1 MTHQSIV
8 EVGGEILSEER
19 NVWFHYS
26 CGCDIVVFIICTIFV
41 ALALLPRTRRPVE
54 ASFPLET
61 RFDLSYGSDASVTAG
76 YPAGFH
82 FCVYLLAFDSII
94 ALDAG
99 CGGEGPV
106 ALNQLLRHNTC
117 VTL

>member
-8 EVGGEILSEER
+8 KVGREILPEKC
-19 NVWFHYS
+19 NVRLHYS
-26 CGCDIVVFIICTIFV
+26 CHCNVVIFIVCTIFV

-61 RFDLSYGSDASVTAG
+61 RFDLSNGSDASVAAG

-82 FCVYLLAFDSII
+82 FCIYFLAFDSII

-106 ALNQLLRHNTC
+106 ALN
-117 VTL
+117 

>member
-8 EVGGEILSEER
+8 KLGWEILSEKR
-19 NVWFHYS
+19 DVRLHYS
-26 CGCDIVVFIICTIFV
+26 CDCNIVVFIVCTIFV

-61 RFDLSYGSDASVTAG
+61 RFDLSYGSDASITAG
-76 YPAGFH
+76 YPAGLH
-82 FCVYLLAFDSII
+82 FCIYLLAFDSII

-106 ALNQLLRHNTC
+106 ALN
-117 VTL
+117 